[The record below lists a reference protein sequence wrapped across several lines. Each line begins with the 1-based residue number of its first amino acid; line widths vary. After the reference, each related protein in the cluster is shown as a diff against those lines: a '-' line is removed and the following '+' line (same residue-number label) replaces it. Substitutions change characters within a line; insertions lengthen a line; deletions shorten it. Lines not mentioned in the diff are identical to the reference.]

1 MISSTSSP
9 QKQTE
14 GSVQNPLA
22 LKDFSTTTKATE
34 TPIET
39 LFEVQGKSMVLRQA
53 KSSSEGLQA
62 RDVPWAQKSV
72 QLQRVED

>member
-1 MISSTSSP
+1 MISSNSSP

-14 GSVQNPLA
+14 GSVRNPLA
-22 LKDFSTTTKATE
+22 SKDFSTTTKATE

-39 LFEVQGKSMVLRQA
+39 LFEVQGKSMVLQPS
-53 KSSSEGLQA
+53 KSSSDGLQA

-72 QLQRVED
+72 QLQRIED